1 MQDPGKAEE
10 IEDWLKELALSLH
23 VFPMV
28 AEMFRTW
35 ARLMHRRSDHLIE
48 DARIAAT
55 ALGHGLIVATR
66 NAKDFV
72 DFDAFAYQGP

>member
-1 MQDPGKAEE
+1 LAER
-10 IEDWLKELALSLH
+10 AG
-23 VFPMV
+23 FV
-28 AEMFRTW
+28 ASRISNGCGNVSAW